1 MTIKRY
7 EYSPLGS
14 ELKKTDIA
22 RKQYQRL
29 EKVCEF
35 DKREGDKTIN
45 KDDKKT
51 FNIFSFELKYNDLV
65 SFIQNFNELSRE
77 NLIKKKSKYKKKK
90 KKRRCIIKL
99 QYCITIF
106 LECILMNMRIFAF

>member
-45 KDDKKT
+45 KDDQKI

-65 SFIQNFNELSRE
+65 SFIQNFNEHSRVKF
-77 NLIKKKSKYKKKK
+77 KKKKQKTKKTKKKK
-90 KKRRCIIKL
+90 KK
-99 QYCITIF
+99 
-106 LECILMNMRIFAF
+106 EGA

>member
-45 KDDKKT
+45 KDDKKI

-65 SFIQNFNELSRE
+65 SFIQNFNELSRVKF
-77 NLIKKKSKYKKKK
+77 KKKKMKRPKKK